1 MGSTNFLGLEIR
13 QQLVEAARQD
23 VEDYGMVNVNF
34 CACNANVNFE
44 HLLLR
49 AAPQRPL
56 QSVSIQF
63 PDPWFKARHKK
74 RRVVQPELV
83 ESIVRHLPINGWL
96 FVQTD
101 VLELAED
108 IRDTVSGVDAA
119 ACLCDVQHE
128 PDNWDAPKP
137 ELLQDVATERERS
150 CAELER
156 PVYRRLYTKR

>member
-1 MGSTNFLGLEIR
+1 M
-13 QQLVEAARQD
+13 
-23 VEDYGMVNVNF
+23 
-34 CACNANVNFE
+34 
-44 HLLLR
+44 
-49 AAPQRPL
+49 
-56 QSVSIQF
+56 
-63 PDPWFKARHKK
+63 
-74 RRVVQPELV
+74 VQPELV

-108 IRDTVSGVDAA
+108 IRDTISGVDAA
-119 ACLCDVQHE
+119 ACLCGETRPAPSRSRHQKHLPYASVACAACLPTLTDVQHE

-156 PVYRRLYTKR
+156 PVYRRLYTKRLAVG